1 MIADQ
6 TAGAHPAVQRLFA
19 DAIAEFEDGT
29 TPEARCAR
37 DADKLDCL
45 LRALEYRAAAF
56 QRSRARST
64 GVARPSPLP
73 LPDRSP
79 TPHCAS
85 PPPTGSTQKPERA
98 PCNGAVRLPAR

>member
-45 LRALEYRAAAF
+45 LRALEYRAGGVPAVQGKIDRCRTALTTAA
-56 QRSRARST
+56 ARQI
-64 GVARPSPLP
+64 ADAALRL
-73 LPDRSP
+73 SP
-79 TPHCAS
+79 TDWQYTEA
-85 PPPTGSTQKPERA
+85 
-98 PCNGAVRLPAR
+98 